1 MSPRHSDT
9 GGVAAADVLQ
19 EAKEVHAQGFAKCM
33 RSDE

>member
-19 EAKEVHAQGFAKCM
+19 EAEEVHAQGFAKCM